1 LPLFLLKIRPE
12 LKFNINLQHRARFP
26 IFAGQMSKKIII
38 AIDGPAGS
46 GKSTAAKNIAQKLGF
61 TYLDTGAMYR
71 AITFIALR
79 NGIAED
85 ISAVIE
91 IARNIRL
98 KLQFENG
105 ITRVFAND
113 EEVTEQIRSAEVNAK
128 VSDISKIPEVRAE
141 LVKIQ
146 KKLGNEGN
154 IVAEGR
160 DVTTVVFP
168 NADLKIFLT
177 ATIDVRTKRRLRE
190 FQEKQISI
198 SYDEVKENLE
208 KRDKID
214 SGREVSPLRKA
225 EDAIEFD
232 NSALTPEQD
241 LDYLLIKIKDVLNK
255 CN

>member
-1 LPLFLLKIRPE
+1 ML
-12 LKFNINLQHRARFP
+12 
-26 IFAGQMSKKIII
+26 KKIII

-71 AITFIALR
+71 AITFLALR

-85 ISAVIE
+85 ISAI
-91 IARNIRL
+91 IDMARRVNL
-98 KLQFENG
+98 KLKFEDG
-105 ITRVFAND
+105 ITRVFVND
-113 EEVTEQIRSAEVNAK
+113 EEVTAQIRSAEVNSK

-146 KKLGNEGN
+146 KKLGDEGN

-168 NADLKIFLT
+168 NADLKVFLT
-177 ATIDVRTKRRLRE
+177 ASIDVRTKRRLRE
-190 FQEKQISI
+190 FQEKNFSI
-198 SYDEVKENLE
+198 SYEEVKENLE
-208 KRDKID
+208 KRDKLD

-241 LDYLLIKIKDVLNK
+241 LDYLLIKIKEVLKKSN
-255 CN
+255 

>member
-1 LPLFLLKIRPE
+1 ML
-12 LKFNINLQHRARFP
+12 
-26 IFAGQMSKKIII
+26 KKIII

-71 AITFIALR
+71 AITFIAIR

-85 ISAVIE
+85 IPAVIE
-91 IARNIRL
+91 MARQINL
-98 KLQFENG
+98 KLRFGNG
-105 ITRVFAND
+105 VTRVFVDD

-128 VSDISKIPEVRAE
+128 VSDISRIPEVRAE

-146 KKLGNEGN
+146 KKLGSEGN

-168 NADLKIFLT
+168 NADLKVFLT
-177 ATIDVRTKRRLRE
+177 ASIDVRTKRRLRE
-190 FQEKQISI
+190 FHEKNFQIT
-198 SYDEVKENLE
+198 YDEVKENLE

-241 LDYLLIKIKDVLNK
+241 LDYLLEKIKDVLNK
-255 CN
+255 

>member
-1 LPLFLLKIRPE
+1 ML
-12 LKFNINLQHRARFP
+12 
-26 IFAGQMSKKIII
+26 KKIII

-79 NGIAED
+79 NGIAEN
-85 ISAVIE
+85 IPAVIE
-91 IARNIRL
+91 MARRINL
-98 KLQFENG
+98 KLRFENG
-105 ITRVFAND
+105 VTKVFVDD
-113 EEVTEQIRSAEVNAK
+113 EEVTEQIRTSEVNGK
-128 VSDISKIPEVRAE
+128 VSDISRIPEVRAE

-146 KKLGNEGN
+146 KRLGEEGN

-177 ATIDVRTKRRLRE
+177 ASIDIRTKRRLKE
-190 FQEKQISI
+190 FQDKNISI
-198 SYDEVKENLE
+198 TFEEVKANLE
-208 KRDKID
+208 KRDRID
-214 SGREVSPLRKA
+214 SGREISPLKKA
-225 EDAIEFD
+225 DDAIELD

-241 LDYLLIKIKDVLNK
+241 YEFLLGKIKEVLK
-255 CN
+255 KSD